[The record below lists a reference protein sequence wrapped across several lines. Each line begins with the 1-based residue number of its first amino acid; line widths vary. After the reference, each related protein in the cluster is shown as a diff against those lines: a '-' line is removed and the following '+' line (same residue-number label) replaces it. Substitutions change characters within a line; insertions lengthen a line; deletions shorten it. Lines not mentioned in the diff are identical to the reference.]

1 MPSNPNDPDIEIT
14 PGTTKSKIIALLY
27 NNPDNGFSAD
37 DIQDQLD
44 ISNRTAT
51 ATLTRLNIDGLIG
64 ETENRYHALNHRDD
78 LRRYTG
84 SLNQLKRMFDDK
96 DYDEHTDIDDSHHK
110 DINED
115 ELDAEIAELEADI
128 NQG

>member
-44 ISNRTAT
+44 ISNETAT
-51 ATLTRLNIDGLIG
+51 TTLTRLNIDGLIG

-96 DYDEHTDIDDSHHK
+96 DYDEHTDIDNSHHE

-128 NQG
+128 NRE

>member
-44 ISNRTAT
+44 ISNGTAT

-96 DYDEHTDIDDSHHK
+96 DYD
-110 DINED
+110 
-115 ELDAEIAELEADI
+115 
-128 NQG
+128 